1 MLHRI
6 RIRSPWAVDALITA
20 VVQVAVT
27 IPFVVPR
34 SADVPPAT
42 WAFYVMTTLSVLPLL
57 WRSRAPL
64 TCLLAIT
71 LAGFVY
77 LPMDGPGQP
86 MPYSPLVAIFTV
98 AAQGGARQRQ
108 VTIAAGLPLVALAVA
123 LRTNTAREYLF
134 AFFLFTMVY
143 VLGVLARTRQAYTRA
158 VEARAAALERDR
170 EREAERAAERERARI
185 AREMHDVL
193 SHAVSLMVVQAEAGP
208 LVVRSDPD
216 RAEAA
221 FDAIAGAGR
230 DAMVQ
235 LRRMLGV
242 LKEEPGEGPGA
253 DPGASGSPHGPGRTP
268 QPTLAGLR
276 DLVDQVRRAGLP
288 VALLTE
294 GEPRPLAADAQVT
307 VYRVVQEA
315 LTNVLKH
322 SDARA
327 VTVRL
332 AWGPSGGD
340 QSGGDRLSGEQL
352 SGDRL
357 SVTVTDDGSGVR
369 KPGGEGSGRGL
380 IGIRERAA
388 AHGGSASAG
397 PGPDGRGYRVCLQLP
412 LVISSRTEAAGVA
425 GAGGAA
431 EVAGVAGVLA
441 EPGETT

>member
-1 MLHRI
+1 M
-6 RIRSPWAVDALITA
+6 DALIA
-20 VVQVAVT
+20 VVVQAAVT

-42 WAFYVMTTLSVLPLL
+42 WAFYGMTTLSVLPLL

-71 LAGFVY
+71 VAGLAY

-98 AAQGGARQRQ
+98 AAQAGVRQRR
-108 VTIAAGLPLVALAVA
+108 VTVVIGVPVVAVAVA

-134 AFFLFTMVY
+134 AFFLFSMVY
-143 VLGVLARTRQAYTRA
+143 ALGVLARTRQAYTEA
-158 VEARAAALERDR
+158 VEARAAELERAR
-170 EREAERAAERERARI
+170 IVEAERAAERERARI
-185 AREMHDVL
+185 AREMHDIL

-242 LKEEPGEGPGA
+242 LKEEPGESGEPGDRRGLSGPA
-253 DPGASGSPHGPGRTP
+253 P
-268 QPTLAGLR
+268 QPTLDGL
-276 DLVDQVRRAGLP
+276 DALVGEVRRAGLS
-288 VALLTE
+288 VVLLTE
-294 GEPRPLAADAQVT
+294 GEPQPLAADAQVT

-322 SDARA
+322 SDARS
-327 VTVRL
+327 VSVRL
-332 AWGPSGGD
+332 AW
-340 QSGGDRLSGEQL
+340 QQGDRQQ
-352 SGDRL
+352 GDRQRGL
-357 SVTVTDDGSGVR
+357 SVTVTDDGTGVC
-369 KPGGEGSGRGL
+369 KPGGAGSGRGL

-388 AHGGSASAG
+388 VHGGTASAG
-397 PGPDGRGYRVCLQLP
+397 PGPDGRGFRVCLELP
-412 LVISSRTEAAGVA
+412 VVISSPAEV
-425 GAGGAA
+425 GAA
-431 EVAGVAGVLA
+431 
-441 EPGETT
+441 

>member
-1 MLHRI
+1 MFRRI
-6 RIRSPWAVDALITA
+6 RFRSPWAVDALIAAA
-20 VVQVAVT
+20 VQAAVT

-34 SADVPPAT
+34 AADVPPAT
-42 WAFYVMTTLSVLPLL
+42 WAFYAMTTLSVLPLL

-71 LAGFVY
+71 VAGFAY

-98 AAQGGARQRQ
+98 AAQGGARQRW
-108 VTIAAGLPLVALAVA
+108 VTIVAGLPLVAVAVA

-143 VLGVLARTRQAYTRA
+143 VLGVLARTRQAYTQA
-158 VEARAAALERDR
+158 VEARADALERAR
-170 EREAERAAERERARI
+170 EQEAERAAERERARI

-193 SHAVSLMVVQAEAGP
+193 SHAVSLMIVQAEAGP

-242 LKEEPGEGPGA
+242 LKEEPGESPGTDGNTGPR
-253 DPGASGSPHGPGRTP
+253 RTP
-268 QPTLAGLR
+268 QPTLAGLH
-276 DLVDQVRRAGLP
+276 DLVEQVRRAGIP

-322 SDARA
+322 SDART

-332 AWGPSGGD
+332 AWGRAG
-340 QSGGDRLSGEQL
+340 
-352 SGDRL
+352 GDRL
-357 SVTVTDDGSGVR
+357 SVTVADDGSGVR

-388 AHGGSASAG
+388 AHGGTATAG
-397 PGPDGRGYRVCLQLP
+397 PGPDGRGYRVCLELP
-412 LVISSRTEAAGVA
+412 VVVSSLSGT
-425 GAGGAA
+425 
-431 EVAGVAGVLA
+431 
-441 EPGETT
+441 GETAATADTAETAEAGER

>member
-1 MLHRI
+1 M
-6 RIRSPWAVDALITA
+6 DALIAA
-20 VVQVAVT
+20 VVQAAVT

-42 WAFYVMTTLSVLPLL
+42 WAFYGMTTLSVLPLL

-71 LAGFVY
+71 AAGMAY

-98 AAQGGARQRQ
+98 AAQAGVRQRR
-108 VTIAAGLPLVALAVA
+108 VTVGIGLPVVAVAVA

-134 AFFLFTMVY
+134 AFFLFSMVY
-143 VLGVLARTRQAYTRA
+143 ALGVLARTRQAYTEA
-158 VEARAAALERDR
+158 VEARAAELERAR
-170 EREAERAAERERARI
+170 VVEAERAAERERARI
-185 AREMHDVL
+185 AREMHDIL

-242 LKEEPGEGPGA
+242 LKEEPGESG
-253 DPGASGSPHGPGRTP
+253 DPGAPSGGPRELAP
-268 QPTLAGLR
+268 QPTLDGL
-276 DLVDQVRRAGLP
+276 DSLVGEVRRAGLS
-288 VALLTE
+288 VVLLTE
-294 GEPRPLAADAQVT
+294 GEPQPLAADAQVT

-322 SDARA
+322 SDARS
-327 VTVRL
+327 VSVRL
-332 AWGPSGGD
+332 AWKQGQAQGQG
-340 QSGGDRLSGEQL
+340 QGQGQQGDRHR
-352 SGDRL
+352 RL
-357 SVTVTDDGSGVR
+357 SVTVTDDGTGLL
-369 KPGGEGSGRGL
+369 KPGGAGSGRGL

-388 AHGGSASAG
+388 AHGGTASAG
-397 PGPDGRGYRVCLQLP
+397 PGPDDRGFRVCLELP
-412 LVISSRTEAAGVA
+412 VVISSPAEV
-425 GAGGAA
+425 GAA
-431 EVAGVAGVLA
+431 
-441 EPGETT
+441 

>member
-1 MLHRI
+1 MLH

-42 WAFYVMTTLSVLPLL
+42 WAFYGMTTLSVLPLL

-64 TCLLAIT
+64 ACLLAIT
-71 LAGFVY
+71 VAGFVY

-86 MPYSPLVAIFTV
+86 MPYSPLVAIFTI
-98 AAQGGARQRQ
+98 AAQGGAVQRR
-108 VTIAAGLPLVALAVA
+108 VTVVLGLPLVAVAVA
-123 LRTNTAREYLF
+123 LKTNTAREYLF
-134 AFFLFTMVY
+134 AFFLFSMVY
-143 VLGVLARTRQAYTRA
+143 VLGVLARTRQAYTQA
-158 VEARAAALERDR
+158 VEARAAALERAR
-170 EREAERAAERERARI
+170 EQEAARAAERERARI

-242 LKEEPGEGPGA
+242 LKENPGENHSGRSGHPGRGEDA
-253 DPGASGSPHGPGRTP
+253 GHGSRRTP
-268 QPTLAGLR
+268 QPTLAGLPG
-276 DLVDQVRRAGLP
+276 LVDQVRRTGLS
-288 VALLTE
+288 VVLLTE
-294 GEPRPLAADAQVT
+294 GEPQSLAADVQVT

-322 SDARA
+322 SDARN

-332 AWGPSGGD
+332 AWGPP
-340 QSGGDRLSGEQL
+340 GGDRLSG
-352 SGDRL
+352 RL
-357 SVTVTDDGSGVR
+357 SVTVADDGSGVR
-369 KPGGEGSGRGL
+369 KPGGKGSGRGL

-388 AHGGSASAG
+388 AHGGTASAG
-397 PGPDGRGYRVCLQLP
+397 PGPDGRGYRVCLRLP
-412 LVISSRTEAAGVA
+412 LVVSSPAASAVQDAMQGAVEA
-425 GAGGAA
+425 
-431 EVAGVAGVLA
+431 
-441 EPGETT
+441 GETTT

>member
-1 MLHRI
+1 MFRRI
-6 RIRSPWAVDALITA
+6 RFRSSWAVDALIATA
-20 VVQVAVT
+20 VQAAVT

-34 SADVPPAT
+34 AADVPPAT
-42 WAFYVMTTLSVLPLL
+42 WAFYAMTTLSVLPLL

-71 LAGFVY
+71 LAGFAY

-98 AAQGGARQRQ
+98 AAQGGARQRW
-108 VTIAAGLPLVALAVA
+108 VTIVAGLPLVAVAVA

-143 VLGVLARTRQAYTRA
+143 VLGVLARTRQAYTQA
-158 VEARAAALERDR
+158 VEARADALERAR
-170 EREAERAAERERARI
+170 EQEAARAAERERARI

-193 SHAVSLMVVQAEAGP
+193 SHAVSLMIVQAEAGP

-242 LKEEPGEGPGA
+242 LKEGEPGEGPEA
-253 DPGASGSPHGPGRTP
+253 DGNTGRRRTP
-268 QPTLAGLR
+268 QPTLAGLH
-276 DLVDQVRRAGLP
+276 DLVEQVRRAGIP

-294 GEPRPLAADAQVT
+294 GEPRRLAADAQVT

-315 LTNVLKH
+315 LTNILKH
-322 SDARA
+322 SDART

-332 AWGPSGGD
+332 AWGRAG
-340 QSGGDRLSGEQL
+340 
-352 SGDRL
+352 GDRL
-357 SVTVTDDGSGVR
+357 SVTVADDGSGVR

-388 AHGGSASAG
+388 AHGGTATAG
-397 PGPDGRGYRVCLQLP
+397 PGPDGRGYRVCLELP
-412 LVISSRTEAAGVA
+412 LVVSSPSGTAD
-425 GAGGAA
+425 AA
-431 EVAGVAGVLA
+431 ETWEAG
-441 EPGETT
+441 ER